1 MNGNHIIIAYVVA
14 TKAMATTEVIIGQD
28 YWSISNYS
36 ATFGV
41 PWGVMAYTS
50 LRNLSGVAQPTN
62 YGSGIE
68 WIDGLLDK
76 FPYATIQIGLYLV
89 GDLEA
94 TANGL
99 LDDHIDILRALGRRR
114 RVLLRIGYEFDNPG
128 NAYQPGDYVR
138 AFRRIAMRAPSVETV
153 WHSWGFGP
161 ADEGYWPGSD
171 VVDWCAISIFQQAY
185 DHTIAQFSTLCRDK
199 KHMIAESTP
208 FGLGDTVSESEALH
222 DWFERVFMYSRD
234 VDVWCYIN
242 CDWNSQP
249 MWHGE
254 GWGDTRLEYYP
265 RLAHFWQRHVLPPSR
280 LQWQVI
286 ETQMEPVK
294 GWVLIACLSFFGSVL
309 ALLILQVTAQG
320 RQARRMQDR

>member
-1 MNGNHIIIAYVVA
+1 MNGRHIIIACVVSIRA
-14 TKAMATTEVIIGQD
+14 SATTQVVIGQD
-28 YWSISNYS
+28 YWSITNYS
-36 ATFGV
+36 TTFGV

-50 LRNLSGVAQPTN
+50 LRNMSGVAQPTN

-68 WIDGLLDK
+68 WTEGLLEK
-76 FPYATIQIGLYLV
+76 FPSATLQIGLYLV

-99 LDDHIDILRALGRRR
+99 LDDHIDVLRALGLRR
-114 RVLLRIGYEFDNPG
+114 RVLLRIGYEFDNPD
-128 NAYQPGDYVR
+128 NAYQPGAYVR

-161 ADEGYWPGSD
+161 ADERYWPGSD

-185 DHTIAQFSTLCRDK
+185 DHTIAQFSALCQDK

-222 DWFERVFMYSRD
+222 EWFERVFAFSRD
-234 VDVWCYIN
+234 VEVWSYIN
-242 CDWNSQP
+242 CDWNSQR

-254 GWGDTRLEYYP
+254 GWGDTRLEQYP
-265 RLAHFWQRHVLPPSR
+265 RIAHFWQRHVLPPSTSAW
-280 LQWQVI
+280 LVI
-286 ETQMEPVK
+286 ETEMQPAK
-294 GWVLIACLSFFGSVL
+294 RWVLIACLSLFGCVL
-309 ALLILQVTAQG
+309 ALLLLRATARGRRTRSLQ
-320 RQARRMQDR
+320 